1 MGTKILTSSSH
12 GFENE
17 CKEIHD
23 SWGRLNHL
31 VRSMAGWSKLE
42 KQQIRKTY
50 RAMYGEDMA
59 ALLQKMQSQN
69 GSKVCAALYRWMVDT
84 HERDA
89 IVAREAFGQG
99 DVNYRAL
106 VEIFVGR
113 KSSHVALIKQA
124 YYARFRRHLDQEIIN
139 LEPPHPYQKIILA
152 LATSHKAHQEDVS
165 QHIAKCDARRL
176 YEAGEGSS
184 QGAIEEAVV
193 LEILSKRSIPQMK
206 LTLSSYK
213 HIYGHEYTKSL
224 KNAKYMEFED
234 ALKVVMKCMCTPPT
248 YYAKVLYAGIKGT
261 TSDNGALARVMISR
275 AEVDL
280 YEIQRVFKRRYGME
294 LKDAIC
300 ESIPSGDYRDF
311 LTAIASTT
319 TIITSHNSVSH

>member
-1 MGTKILTSSSH
+1 MGTKILTSSGH

-17 CKEIHD
+17 CREIHD

-31 VRSMAGWSKLE
+31 VPSMAGWSKLE

-50 RAMYGEDMA
+50 RAMYGEDMT

-69 GSKVCAALYRWMVDT
+69 GIKS
-84 HERDA
+84 
-89 IVAREAFGQG
+89 

-113 KSSHVALIKQA
+113 KSSHVSLIKQA

-139 LEPPHPYQKIILA
+139 LEPPHPYQKILVA

-184 QGAIEEAVV
+184 RGAIEEAVV
-193 LEILSKRSIPQMK
+193 LEIS
-206 LTLSSYK
+206 
-213 HIYGHEYTKSL
+213 E
-224 KNAKYMEFED
+224 
-234 ALKVVMKCMCTPPT
+234 
-248 YYAKVLYAGIKGT
+248 
-261 TSDNGALARVMISR
+261 
-275 AEVDL
+275 
-280 YEIQRVFKRRYGME
+280 
-294 LKDAIC
+294 
-300 ESIPSGDYRDF
+300 
-311 LTAIASTT
+311 
-319 TIITSHNSVSH
+319 

>member
-1 MGTKILTSSSH
+1 MGTKILTSSGH

-17 CKEIHD
+17 CREIHD

-31 VRSMAGWSKLE
+31 VPSMAGWSKLE

-50 RAMYGEDMA
+50 WAMYGEDMA

-69 GSKVCAALYRWMVDT
+69 GSKVCAALYRWMVDA

-113 KSSHVALIKQA
+113 KSSHVSLIKQA

-139 LEPPHPYQKIILA
+139 LEPPHPYQKILVA

-184 QGAIEEAVV
+184 RGAIEEAVV

-213 HIYGHEYTKSL
+213 HIYGHEFTK
-224 KNAKYMEFED
+224 
-234 ALKVVMKCMCTPPT
+234 VKCQIFLILHTICCH
-248 YYAKVLYAGIKGT
+248 
-261 TSDNGALARVMISR
+261 
-275 AEVDL
+275 
-280 YEIQRVFKRRYGME
+280 
-294 LKDAIC
+294 AIN
-300 ESIPSGDYRDF
+300 F
-311 LTAIASTT
+311 LFFTVIF
-319 TIITSHNSVSH
+319 

>member
-1 MGTKILTSSSH
+1 MGTKNLTSSSH

-31 VRSMAGWSKLE
+31 VRSLAGRSKLE
-42 KQQIRKTY
+42 RQQIRETY
-50 RAMYGEDMA
+50 KAMYGEDMTI
-59 ALLQKMQSQN
+59 LLQKMQFQN
-69 GSKVCAALYRWMVDT
+69 GSKVCAALYRWMMDT

-99 DVNYRAL
+99 DVNYKAL

-113 KSSHVALIKQA
+113 KSSHIALIKQA

-139 LEPPHPYQKIILA
+139 LEPPHPYQKILVA

-184 QGAIEEAVV
+184 QGAVEEAVV
-193 LEILSKRSIPQMK
+193 LEILSKRSIPQTK

-224 KNAKYMEFED
+224 KNAKYKEFED
-234 ALKVVMKCMCTPPT
+234 ALKVVMKCMCNPPT
-248 YYAKVLYAGIKGT
+248 YYAKVLYTSIKGT
-261 TSDNGALARVMISR
+261 TADNGALARVIISR

-280 YEIQRVFKRRYGME
+280 YEIRSIFKRKYGME

-300 ESIPSGDYRDF
+300 ERIPSGDYRDF
-311 LTAIASTT
+311 LAAIASTA
-319 TIITSHNSVSH
+319 TIITSHNSVSL